1 MSELRWHPYLQTWV
15 ISATHRQDRPLLPP
29 PEYCPLCP
37 TLPGALPTEVPAE
50 DYEIVVFQNK
60 YPSLLPDPPPPA
72 VAGTELC
79 PVAPARGECEVVLY
93 SPDHYGTLTQQ
104 PVSHLRNLIEVWAD
118 RYEELGSREEIKYVF
133 IFENRGAE
141 VGVTLHHPHG
151 QIYAFPF
158 IPPIPAQELA
168 ASREHRER
176 TGRCLGCDVVAEERR
191 DGRRV
196 LYDDEHFVA
205 FVPSFARFPYEVHLY
220 PKAHRTAITEL
231 GEEERWSFA
240 RALKATLV
248 RYDGLWG
255 FPLPYMMVQH
265 QRPTDGGAH
274 DHCHFHVEFY
284 PLHRAQ
290 DKLKYLAGSETGAG
304 AFIVDITAED
314 MAGRLRAV
322 PVRDEDLADGLDE
335 GLVDGPRRQ
344 AGLVPASGVGEVEA
358 R

>member
-1 MSELRWHPYLQTWV
+1 MSELRWHPFLQTWV

-37 TLPGALPTEVPAE
+37 TQPGAYPTEVPEA

-60 YPSLLPDPPPPA
+60 FPSLQPDPPEPA
-72 VAGTELC
+72 VESSGLYQ
-79 PVAPARGECEVVLY
+79 VAPAQGECEVVLY
-93 SPDHYGTLTQQ
+93 TPDHYATLTRQ
-104 PVSHLRNLIEVWAD
+104 PVGHLRNLIDVWAD
-118 RYEELGSREEIKYVF
+118 RYEELSRRPGIEYVL

-141 VGVTLHHPHG
+141 VGVTLRHPHG

-168 ASREHRER
+168 ASRAHFEKS
-176 TGRCLGCDVVAEERR
+176 GRCLGCHVVAEERS
-191 DGRRV
+191 DGRRL
-196 LYDDEHFVA
+196 LYEDEHFVA
-205 FVPSFARFPYEVHLY
+205 FVPFFARFPYEVHLY
-220 PKAHRTAITEL
+220 PKAHRTAITDL
-231 GEEERWSFA
+231 SDAERWSFA

-265 QRPTDGGAH
+265 QRPTDGQLH
-274 DHCHFHVEFY
+274 RHFHFHVEFC
-284 PLHRAQ
+284 PLHRAP

-304 AFIVDITAED
+304 TFVVDIAAED
-314 MAGRLRAV
+314 MARRLRAV
-322 PVRDEDLADGLDE
+322 PL
-335 GLVDGPRRQ
+335 DGPETGAAPAGNEPAGPERAAGHRRHEE
-344 AGLVPASGVGEVEA
+344 GA